1 MHNLPDQDT
10 ELTNF
15 LRQNRSISPPELPE
29 LEDRLMANIDLLP
42 TESKAQVS
50 WSWQRYLIGGIGL
63 IVTGFVGIAIFQIV
77 NPPEPSIAEL
87 NQLNFFL
94 EAHLHDLSNQTE
106 TDTNNHESLVD
117 LDIDLF

>member
-1 MHNLPDQDT
+1 MENSPNQDT

-15 LRQNRSISPPELPE
+15 LRQNRSIAPPELPE
-29 LEDRLMANIDLLP
+29 LEDRLMANIDLLS
-42 TESKAQVS
+42 TESKDRIS
-50 WSWQRYLIGGIGL
+50 WSWQRYLLGGIGL
-63 IVTGFVGIAIFQIV
+63 IVTGFVGTVILQIV

-94 EAHLHDLSNQTE
+94 EAHLHDLSNQIE
-106 TDTNNHESLVD
+106 IDTNNHENLID

>member
-1 MHNLPDQDT
+1 MQNLPDQDT

-15 LRQNRSISPPELPE
+15 LRQNRSIAPPESPD

-42 TESKAQVS
+42 TESKDRIS
-50 WSWQRYLIGGIGL
+50 WSWQRYLLGGIGL
-63 IVTGFVGIAIFQIV
+63 IVTGFVGTAILQIV

-94 EAHLHDLSNQTE
+94 EAHLHDLSNQIE
-106 TDTNNHESLVD
+106 IDTNNHENLID